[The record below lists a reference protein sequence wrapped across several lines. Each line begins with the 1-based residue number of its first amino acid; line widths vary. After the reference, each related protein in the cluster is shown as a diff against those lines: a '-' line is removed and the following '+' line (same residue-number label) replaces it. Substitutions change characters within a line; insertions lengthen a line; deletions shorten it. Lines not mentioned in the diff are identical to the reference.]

1 MRDFIQELQD
11 KMEREQEA
19 YKAELL
25 KLPPEKLLDKAFEY
39 TWREEV
45 LMSIDAGILSPKQ
58 ANALR
63 KLKNP
68 LDACHQEWMKADSDY
83 LDSLRDCITDRANLA
98 IREQKAKAGRDCL

>member
-68 LDACHQEWMKADSDY
+68 LDACYQADSDY

>member
-1 MRDFIQELQD
+1 MRDFIQELLD
-11 KMEREQEA
+11 KMESEQAA

-25 KLPPEKLLDKAFEY
+25 KLSPEQILDKAFEY
-39 TWREEV
+39 TWRDEV
-45 LMSIDAGILSPKQ
+45 LMSVGAGVLSPKQ

-68 LDACHQEWMKADSDY
+68 LDACYQEWMKVDSNY

-98 IREQKAKAGRDCL
+98 IKEQKAMSGRDCL